1 MGRVVSSAETRPA
14 SSPPGDGRLGGRE
27 LRGSDALPASSMPR
41 AVEERALRRRRA
53 GRSQSTRAPPR
64 PRIPVG
70 NPCPAPRPR
79 PRLAAERLPQPPPG
93 NAARPERRVELRD
106 GSNSLRGEAPPQPP
120 SKPPFPVAHK
130 GLNSAGTRCRRDAAP
145 GSRAASQARSLL
157 RWAVV
162 FLTKLLPVPMR
173 KKKERKKKGYRG
185 SAPLSL
191 TESAALLE
199 AKPGMRG
206 TEAALRAVAL

>member
-1 MGRVVSSAETRPA
+1 M
-14 SSPPGDGRLGGRE
+14 
-27 LRGSDALPASSMPR
+27 
-41 AVEERALRRRRA
+41 
-53 GRSQSTRAPPR
+53 
-64 PRIPVG
+64 
-70 NPCPAPRPR
+70 
-79 PRLAAERLPQPPPG
+79 AAT
-93 NAARPERRVELRD
+93 
-106 GSNSLRGEAPPQPP
+106 LRGEAPPQPP
-120 SKPPFPVAHK
+120 SQPPFPVAHK

-173 KKKERKKKGYRG
+173 KKKKKEKKKKKGYRG

-206 TEAALRAVAL
+206 TEAGLRAVAL